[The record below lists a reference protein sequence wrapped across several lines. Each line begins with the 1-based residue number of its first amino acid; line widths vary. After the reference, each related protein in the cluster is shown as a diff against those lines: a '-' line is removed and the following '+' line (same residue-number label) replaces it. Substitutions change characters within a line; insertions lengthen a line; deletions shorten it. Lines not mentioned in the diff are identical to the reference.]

1 MVSPLRFVGFSSKR
15 TVRLCRPFNS
25 YIRPPQGQPNGS
37 SLKKDCD
44 DDRRY
49 MTCAL
54 FLCLIGV
61 VDGAMTGALVT
72 ALLYLWPSSISPPT
86 NESTAKP
93 LMCTTN
99 DCKVLAQWLRVKLD
113 QKFDPC
119 DDFYQFVC
127 DDYQGTITTSK
138 ITEDVTKA
146 ALSAARASTVP
157 PTGQSAWQKA
167 TALFKACVTMF
178 YSKRDETKELKAWM
192 TSLGLDLNNL
202 TPSGPFDPVDMV
214 VRFSLDFGL
223 PVLLTFT
230 FADVALGNKRLMIL
244 QTNDADASWFEYR
257 EKALSTSPAKINDFY
272 LRMLQK
278 YGVDNETIQKLSSEI
293 SEYETRL
300 SAIRKSAQKV
310 KGQVHAP
317 IEDIGALTEPHITG
331 EMWAGIIAK
340 YTKTM
345 YGGNDIITYQK
356 FVPVFLVK
364 ALDSKYVGSHGIRC
378 CMAWSL
384 FRQLVNYADPGQ
396 LPKHRNPE
404 SVCYRHANWLMGYAI
419 TSRFYHSVISKKSLM
434 EVNEIASN
442 IRKAFQAAFQSSKWM
457 TGSVRETALRKI
469 MTMRHHIGAVGAL
482 IDSAYVEKYY
492 ASFPDL
498 PTDRFFKGWREAAA
512 AAIRQAWADTT
523 MLLHMETEANAF
535 YTPVFNTMVISAS
548 MLLPNIFFTEGPAAF
563 NYGSLGRVLRPRQ
576 EAPNDTIDSEILADL
591 GGTPMAYSAFTSLPP
606 SKRDTTLP
614 GVAMT
619 GNQLF
624 FVGHCTAWC
633 EKQTTE
639 PPPWLFGNS
648 IYPPGR
654 SRCIVPLM
662 NMPEFSAAF
671 HCKQGSYM
679 NPAKKCRFWT

>member
-1 MVSPLRFVGFSSKR
+1 
-15 TVRLCRPFNS
+15 
-25 YIRPPQGQPNGS
+25 
-37 SLKKDCD
+37 
-44 DDRRY
+44 
-49 MTCAL
+49 MTSVL

-61 VDGAMTGALVT
+61 VEGAITAALIT
-72 ALLYLWPSSISPPT
+72 ALLYLWPSSVSPPT
-86 NESTAKP
+86 NESTPKP
-93 LMCTTN
+93 LMCTTD

-127 DDYQGTITTSK
+127 DDYQGIDTVSK
-138 ITEDVTKA
+138 ITDDVMKA
-146 ALSAARASTVP
+146 ALSAARASTAIP
-157 PTGQSAWQKA
+157 STGQTAWQKA

-178 YSKRDETKELKAWM
+178 YSKRDE
-192 TSLGLDLNNL
+192 
-202 TPSGPFDPVDMV
+202 
-214 VRFSLDFGL
+214 
-223 PVLLTFT
+223 
-230 FADVALGNKRLMIL
+230 L
-244 QTNDADASWFEYR
+244 QTNDADASWSEYR
-257 EKALSTSPAKINDFY
+257 QKTLSTSPANINDFY

-278 YGVDNETIQKLSSEI
+278 YGVDNETIQGLSSEI
-293 SEYETRL
+293 SKYETRL
-300 SAIRKSAQKV
+300 SAIHESARRV
-310 KGQVHAP
+310 TGQVHGP
-317 IEDIGALTEPHITG
+317 IKDIGALTEPLITG
-331 EMWAGIIAK
+331 EMWVGTIAK
-340 YTKTM
+340 YTKNM

-356 FVPVFLVK
+356 LVPVFLVK
-364 ALDSKYVGSHGIRC
+364 ALDSKYVGLHGIRC

-384 FRQLVNYADPGQ
+384 FRQLVYYADPGQ

-434 EVNEIASN
+434 EVNEIVSN
-442 IRKAFQAAFQSSKWM
+442 TRKAFQAAFQSLKWM

-482 IDSAYVEKYY
+482 PDSAYVEKYY

-498 PTDRFFKGWREAAA
+498 PTNRFFKGWREAAA

-523 MLLHMETEANAF
+523 MLLHMETEANGF

-548 MLLPNIFFTEGPAAF
+548 MLLPDIFFTEGPAAF
-563 NYGSLGRVLRPRQ
+563 NYGSLGRILAHEMMHGYDVTGLEYDENGEQRHWFSRESTEHYVNRTLCLRHLHKNVLRPRQ

-606 SKRDTTLP
+606 SRRDTTLP

-619 GNQLF
+619 ANQLF

-639 PPPWLFGNS
+639 PPPWLSGNA

-671 HCKQGSYM
+671 HCKKGSYM
-679 NPAKKCRFWT
+679 NPAKKCSFWS

>member
-1 MVSPLRFVGFSSKR
+1 
-15 TVRLCRPFNS
+15 
-25 YIRPPQGQPNGS
+25 
-37 SLKKDCD
+37 
-44 DDRRY
+44 
-49 MTCAL
+49 MTSVL

-61 VDGAMTGALVT
+61 VEGAITAALIT
-72 ALLYLWPSSISPPT
+72 ALLYLWPSSVSPPT
-86 NESTAKP
+86 NESTPKP
-93 LMCTTN
+93 LMCTTD

-127 DDYQGTITTSK
+127 DDYQGIDTVSK
-138 ITEDVTKA
+138 ITDDVMKA
-146 ALSAARASTVP
+146 ALSAARASTAIP
-157 PTGQSAWQKA
+157 STGQTAWQKA

-178 YSKRDETKELKAWM
+178 YSKRDETKELTAWM

-202 TPSGPFDPVDMV
+202 TSSDPFDPVDMV
-214 VRFSLDFGL
+214 VRLSLDFGL

-230 FADVALGNKRLMIL
+230 FADVAFGNKRLMVL
-244 QTNDADASWFEYR
+244 QTNDADASWSEYR
-257 EKALSTSPAKINDFY
+257 QKTLSTSPANINDFY

-278 YGVDNETIQKLSSEI
+278 YGVDNETIQGLSSEI
-293 SEYETRL
+293 SKYETRL
-300 SAIRKSAQKV
+300 SAIHESARRV
-310 KGQVHAP
+310 TGQVHGP
-317 IEDIGALTEPHITG
+317 IKDIGALTEPLITG
-331 EMWAGIIAK
+331 EMWVGTIAK
-340 YTKTM
+340 YTKNM

-356 FVPVFLVK
+356 LVPVFLVK
-364 ALDSKYVGSHGIRC
+364 ALDSKYVGLHGIRC

-384 FRQLVNYADPGQ
+384 FRQLVYYADPGQ

-434 EVNEIASN
+434 EVNEIVSN
-442 IRKAFQAAFQSSKWM
+442 TRKAFQAAFQSLKWM

-482 IDSAYVEKYY
+482 PDSAYVEKYY

-498 PTDRFFKGWREAAA
+498 PTNRFFKGWREAAA

-523 MLLHMETEANAF
+523 MLLHMETEANGF

-548 MLLPNIFFTEGPAAF
+548 MLLPDIFFTEGPAAF

-606 SKRDTTLP
+606 SRRDTTLP

-619 GNQLF
+619 ANQLF

-639 PPPWLFGNS
+639 PPPWLSGNA

-671 HCKQGSYM
+671 HCKKGSYM
-679 NPAKKCRFWT
+679 NPAKKCSFWS

>member
-331 EMWAGIIAK
+331 
-340 YTKTM
+340 
-345 YGGNDIITYQK
+345 
-356 FVPVFLVK
+356 
-364 ALDSKYVGSHGIRC
+364 
-378 CMAWSL
+378 
-384 FRQLVNYADPGQ
+384 
-396 LPKHRNPE
+396 
-404 SVCYRHANWLMGYAI
+404 
-419 TSRFYHSVISKKSLM
+419 VISKKSLM

-563 NYGSLGRVLRPRQ
+563 NYGSLGRVLAHEMMHGYDVTGLEFDENGEQRHWFSRESTEQYVNRTLCLRHFHKNVLRPRQ